1 LSRAGQLSSFIDI
14 LDRIGAPTDPGL
26 ERARLPAAVLERPD
40 TLVSTRAAA
49 AFVGEMARREGITD
63 FGWQAGR
70 LGSLRLMSSGLT
82 RRLRAAPTL
91 LQALETVCDL
101 AHGESSNVRFWLH
114 GQDDAVLFCHRGSV
128 EVEAP
133 GQDELS
139 LMRVGVA
146 LSILRLFTGPDWV
159 PTDCAL
165 ALAGGIGPVAREGLG
180 GARIVRTPDYGWFR
194 LPRSLLALPSRAPA
208 PPAIGAAPEAPP
220 PLDLESSL
228 TQALR
233 PYLAEGTP
241 TIRHMADL
249 AGTSVRSL
257 QRDLTREGSSF
268 RKVLERAR
276 LEVARDLL
284 AQPDVRIVDVAH
296 EAGFSD
302 HAHFVRFFRRLA
314 GVPPREYRATL
325 TAR

>member
-1 LSRAGQLSSFIDI
+1 
-14 LDRIGAPTDPGL
+14 
-26 ERARLPAAVLERPD
+26 
-40 TLVSTRAAA
+40 
-49 AFVGEMARREGITD
+49 M
-63 FGWQAGR
+63 
-70 LGSLRLMSSGLT
+70 
-82 RRLRAAPTL
+82 
-91 LQALETVCDL
+91 
-101 AHGESSNVRFWLH
+101 
-114 GQDDAVLFCHRGSV
+114 
-128 EVEAP
+128 
-133 GQDELS
+133 S
-139 LMRVGVA
+139 LMRVSIV

-159 PTDCAL
+159 PKDCAL
-165 ALAGGIGPVAREGLG
+165 AIAGGIGPAVREGLG

-194 LPRSLLALPSRAPA
+194 LPRSILALPPRAPA
-208 PPAIGAAPEAPP
+208 PPATGAPEAPP

-228 TQALR
+228 TQTLR

-314 GVPPREYRATL
+314 GVTPREYRATL
-325 TAR
+325 MAPADARPLTERVSSV